1 MSSRSGRSDGSRAS
15 HGSKKNRASQVR
27 TGFYFTSNQQLIESL
42 RTHRVNTLTELCRIE
57 KVAASCET
65 EEDAIAFQEPM
76 TSAWTYYVQNQFLT
90 ELRGLTPNY
99 PLSAEVVNEAVRRV
113 RNDADSN
120 RSWNMAWLCLVK
132 IRDDGLIPHYANIEG
147 WNKDMWG
154 GRDPTQEEAD
164 QLSQCFEWEW
174 RQAVESMLRHWDT
187 SMPTWY

>member
-15 HGSKKNRASQVR
+15 HDSKKNRASQ
-27 TGFYFTSNQQLIESL
+27 TSNQQLIESL

-113 RNDADSN
+113 RNDPDSN